1 MNRVKTSLSRRKFLS
16 VSGLAGGGMLLNFS
30 LTAACFAD
38 SADNTSVPA
47 DWKRLNAYLT
57 IASNGQVTIRSP
69 NPEFGQNV
77 MTSMP
82 MIVAEELDMDWQL
95 VNVEQAP
102 FDKSIYNNQF
112 TGGSRGIATHW
123 PGLRMAGATARHML
137 RQAAAQYWGVPLA
150 EVTTDAGRLLHQ
162 ASKRSVSYGELAELA
177 ATLRPPKEVELKAI
191 SDFRIVGHSR
201 KNVEGPKIV
210 TGKPLFGLDYKQ
222 EGMLIAMIVHP
233 PAFGMT
239 LKSVS
244 AEQIK
249 KSKQMPGIVNVFSIK
264 TYADDYERN
273 VFDTN
278 AFPELVAIVGKT
290 TWQVM
295 QAKKSLQVEWE
306 AIADHTIV
314 QDMFGRRIEKRVS
327 AGLESSADHNQAMS
341 DFAQKPA
348 ERLRRD
354 GDPEQAF
361 KSAAQVIERTYSAPF
376 LAHNMMEPIN
386 FFADVRGD
394 KVRVAGP
401 LQAPEFIEKSLAAR
415 LGVPLD
421 NIEIHMTRMGGG
433 FGRRAY
439 SHHLVEAALISQQAG
454 APVKLIYTREDD
466 ITFGVYR
473 PAYQAT
479 FRAAL
484 DKENRL
490 IGYHVRAGGI
500 TESPLE
506 RGSENRFPAG
516 AVDHYLAESWM
527 VESNITTGAF
537 RAPRSNFMGAVEQ
550 AFLDEVAEVAGKDP
564 IEFRLQ
570 LLARA
575 KREPVGE
582 RNDYDADRYAG
593 VLQLVKEKS
602 GWSASSPSGQ
612 GRGVAAYFCHNSYAA
627 QVVELTIDNGK
638 PVIKRVVSALD
649 CGVVVNPDAASNM
662 VEGAVVD
669 AIGNA
674 FFGAMTFTDGVP
686 DKSNF
691 HNYRM
696 IRHSEAPEKIE
707 VHFVN
712 SDIKPTGLG
721 EPPYPPVFGA
731 LANALYQA
739 TGKRF
744 YQQPFMGDDRT
755 LS

>member
-1 MNRVKTSLSRRKFLS
+1 MSSIKTAMSRRKFLT
-16 VSGLAGGGMLLNFS
+16 VSALAGGGIMLNFS
-30 LTAACFAD
+30 LSAACFAG
-38 SADNTSVPA
+38 SRTASGVPA
-47 DWKRLNAYLT
+47 EWSRLNAYLS
-57 IASNGQVTIRSP
+57 IASNGEVIIRSP

-77 MTSMP
+77 MTAMP
-82 MIVAEELDMDWQL
+82 MIVAEELDIDWQA
-95 VNVEQAP
+95 VTVEQAP

-112 TGGSRGIATHW
+112 TGGSRGILTAW

-137 RQAAAQYWGVPLA
+137 RQAAAQHWGVSLD
-150 EVTTDAGRLLHQ
+150 EVTTSAGRLLHQ
-162 ASKRSVSYGELAELA
+162 KSNRSAAYAEFAELA
-177 ATLRPPKEVELKAI
+177 ASLTPPEEVELKPI
-191 SDFRIVGHSR
+191 RDFQIVGKSQ
-201 KNVEGPKIV
+201 KNVEGAKIV

-233 PAFGMT
+233 PAFGMK

-244 AEQIK
+244 ADQIK
-249 KSKQMPGIVNVFSIK
+249 KAKQMPGIVDVFPIK
-264 TYADDYERN
+264 TFADVYERN

-278 AFPELVAIVGKT
+278 AFPELVAIVGKS

-295 QAKKSLQVEWE
+295 QAKKTLQVEWE
-306 AIADHTIV
+306 LIDDHTVI
-314 QDMFGRRIEKRVS
+314 QAGAEKSVP
-327 AGLESSADHNQAMS
+327 AGLESTSQHEKAMAE
-341 DFAQKPA
+341 FEQKTA

-354 GDPEQAF
+354 GNPEQVFQQAEN
-361 KSAAQVIERTYSAPF
+361 VIVRTYTAPF

-401 LQAPEFIEKSLAAR
+401 LQAPEFIEQTLAAR
-415 LGVPLD
+415 MGIPLE

-439 SHHLVEAALISQQAG
+439 SHHLVEAALISQTVK
-454 APVKLIYTREDD
+454 APVKLVYSREDD
-466 ITFGVYR
+466 MRFGVYR
-473 PAYQAT
+473 PAYRAT
-479 FRAAL
+479 FRAVL
-484 DKENRL
+484 DDDNKL
-490 IGYHVRAGGI
+490 IAYHVRAGGI

-527 VESNITTGAF
+527 MDSNITTGAF

-550 AFLDEVAEVAGKDP
+550 AFLDEVAEAAGKDP
-564 IEFRLQ
+564 IDFRLE

-575 KREPVGE
+575 KSNPVGE

-593 VLQLVKEKS
+593 VLKLVKEKS
-602 GWSASSPSGQ
+602 GWSSRGDKDL

-627 QVVELTIDNGK
+627 QVVDVTIADGK

-649 CGVVVNPDAASNM
+649 CGVVVNPDAATNM

-674 FFGAMTFTDGVP
+674 LFGAMSFKEGVP
-686 DKSNF
+686 DKTNF

-696 IRHSEAPEKIE
+696 IRHGEAPERIE
-707 VHFVN
+707 VHFVK

-721 EPPYPPVFGA
+721 EPPFPPVFAA
-731 LANALYQA
+731 LANALYTA

-744 YQQPFMGDDRT
+744 YDQPFMGDSQT
-755 LS
+755 IT